1 MKAKTFFITALSCT
15 LLLLAGSAGLVAWV
29 DPLLTARTLG
39 EGETALFVNE
49 RYEMAG
55 LIRRQDYSN
64 ILMGTSLAANYRA
77 SWFTEGTGE
86 KTLKITFPDGR
97 LSEFDTALDLAFR
110 THGEL
115 SRVFFCLD
123 PNLLI
128 RPDQGSELPE
138 YLYNDN
144 PVDDVQL
151 YFNAESL
158 ALAVKS
164 LILGEE
170 AKTSLDEAYI
180 WEGNTQFS
188 IGDALAGYPRP
199 EPSGT
204 VLPDDAYLATAEQ
217 SMDVVCG
224 WARAHPDTQFII
236 WYPPYSVLYWDQ
248 ADRLGQT
255 EAILHA
261 LEYACGRLLACE
273 NVRLSSFLNAQGTI
287 TDLNQYAD
295 HIHCSTLVT
304 RYEAEQVLAG
314 EWTIWPQ
321 FYQKQID
328 ELRQFVTSYDYDGL
342 FARYGWADG
351 APSSAQAALPTEPAL
366 LGFSGAPF
374 AMEGLAYD
382 RSVQNQ
388 KFFHYRTH

>member
-1 MKAKTFFITALSCT
+1 MKAKTFFITALSCA
-15 LLLLAGSAGLVAWV
+15 LLLLAGAAGLVAWV

-39 EGETALFVNE
+39 EGDTALFVNE

-55 LIRRQDYSN
+55 LIRRQDYASVV
-64 ILMGTSLAANYRA
+64 MGTSLAANYRA

-97 LSEFDTALDLAFR
+97 MSEFDTALDLAFR

-115 SRVFFCLD
+115 SQVFFCLD

-128 RPDQGSELPE
+128 RTDQGSELPE

-144 PVDDVQL
+144 PFDDVQL

-170 AKTSLDEAYI
+170 AKTSLDEAYL
-180 WEGNTQFS
+180 WEGSTRFS

-199 EPSGT
+199 EPTGT
-204 VLPDDAYLATAEQ
+204 VLPGDAYLATAEE
-217 SMDVVCG
+217 SVNVVCG
-224 WARAHPDTQFII
+224 WAQAHPDTQFIL

-255 EAILHA
+255 EAILQA
-261 LEYACGRLLACE
+261 LEYASGRLLECE

-295 HIHCSTLVT
+295 HIHCSTQVT

-314 EWTIWPQ
+314 EWLIWPQ

-328 ELRQFVTSYDYDGL
+328 ELRQFVTGYDYDGL
-342 FARYGWADG
+342 FERYGWADG
-351 APSSAQAALPTEPAL
+351 APPEGPA
-366 LGFSGAPF
+366 
-374 AMEGLAYD
+374 
-382 RSVQNQ
+382 R
-388 KFFHYRTH
+388 